1 MMNYDSVN
9 DLPEKYQNQ
18 AKAKLQEQEIQGQLR
33 MEFQAGKMRTQEVKN
48 GKRQQPRTKRKLRLI
63 VPGKPQPK
71 QRAIVNTYTKKA
83 HTPEATAKYERE
95 VGKLWKIQN
104 GTAMLQGP
112 LKMTVLM
119 CFAVP
124 KSDSKVKRQ
133 QKLDDEIKHTIKP
146 DASNVLKAVED
157 GLNGVAYH
165 DDSQLVEIYMRK
177 MYAAEGYVA
186 VEIEEL

>member
-1 MMNYDSVN
+1 MNYDSVN

-33 MEFQAGKMRTQEVKN
+33 LEFGNGKIQTQEVQD
-48 GKRQQPRTKRKLRLI
+48 GKRQQPRIKRKLRVMI
-63 VPGKPQPK
+63 PGKPQPK

-83 HTPEATAKYERE
+83 HTPDATVKYERE
-95 VGKLWKIQN
+95 VGRMWKMQN
-104 GTAMLQGP
+104 GATMLQGP
-112 LKMTVLM
+112 IKMTVLM

-133 QKLDDEIKHTIKP
+133 KKLDDEIKHTIKP

-186 VEIEEL
+186 VELEEL